1 MILSGKIGFC
11 SSYDDEICLHST
23 CAKKRM
29 FSSQPFLLA
38 CVGGGKTTLLSA
50 LAGHVPTSAGTILV
64 RGHKINKMIRRRIS
78 YVLQSDLFFANL
90 TLRETLLVRDGGAG
104 AVSWQHGRHW

>member
-1 MILSGKIGFC
+1 MKSVCIVLVLRNAC
-11 SSYDDEICLHST
+11 
-23 CAKKRM
+23 

-38 CVGGGKTTLLSA
+38 CAGGGKTTLLSA

-78 YVLQSDLFFANL
+78 YVLQSDLFFENL
-90 TLRETLLVRDGGAG
+90 TLRETLLVRDGDAG
-104 AVSWQHGRHW
+104 AVSWQHGCHW